1 MPRKQK
7 LGVEEKIK
15 IIRDYLKGQISI
27 SEAARRG
34 KVQVR
39 QSINGYATMR
49 QMG

>member
-34 KVQVR
+34 KVSGETVN
-39 QSINGYATMR
+39 QSMDT
-49 QMG
+49 QL